1 MSSFSPQAGKE
12 KILIVDDSEM
22 NRMILGDILEDDFDI
37 ILAENGVVAVEI
49 LKKMYNE
56 ISLVMLDMV
65 MPEMDGFGVLLV
77 MNQFRWID
85 NIPVIM
91 ISVENSSENIE
102 KAYDLGVAEY
112 IKRPFDSVSVRRR
125 VINTIK
131 LYANQRKLVSLV
143 ADQIY
148 EKEKNN
154 SMMISILSHTVEFRN
169 GESGMHVLNV
179 RTITETLLTRLVA
192 KHPEVNISRS
202 DIAMIALTSALHDIG
217 KIGIPDE
224 ILNKPGKFTPEEFA
238 IMKNHSMLGAKILA
252 DLPFKNEPM
261 VKTAYE
267 ICRWHHE
274 RYDGRGYPDG
284 LVGDEIPMSAQ
295 VVSVADVYDA
305 LTSERVYKKAFTH
318 EKAMEMILGGECG
331 TFNPILMECLKESAR
346 QLREDL
352 TSNSNASMSRQD
364 VKELTE
370 TMLKNNEINFS
381 DQMSSLMETEK
392 IKYQFLSSVS
402 REIQFDYIDEPSLL
416 TLTEWSARRLGL
428 PENTIDPKKDERVL
442 EMLPLDN
449 LNEMSSRMHSTTP
462 EEPVVEY
469 SCDMKIDGAVKP
481 CKIIC
486 RSIWS
491 TGKSTRY
498 IGAVG
503 KLIVSS
509 DDAEAVDMKYITSRD
524 PLTGLYNSLS
534 ARKLI
539 TDILLQN
546 PHKQYV
552 MTVISLARLSTGSG
566 GKLNHLLHD
575 AALKITAKRIA
586 AAIGPEDV
594 AARADENNFIVFI
607 PCDGGCEENINKLL
621 KAVTYSCGNFS
632 ISSNIGAASTENCER
647 KYSCLYA
654 SAMMALKSIPEGSS
668 DDSKY
673 VVYH

>member
-1 MSSFSPQAGKE
+1 MSVFSPSAGKE

-22 NRMILGDILEDDFDI
+22 NRMILEDILEDDYEI
-37 ILAENGVVAVEI
+37 IQAENGAVAVEI

-77 MNQFRWID
+77 MNQYRWIED
-85 NIPVIM
+85 LPVIM

-102 KAYDLGVAEY
+102 RAYDMGVTEY
-112 IKRPFDSVSVRRR
+112 IKRPFDAVSVRRR
-125 VINTIK
+125 VINTIN

-154 SMMISILSHTVEFRN
+154 SMMITILSHTVEFRN
-169 GESGMHVLNV
+169 GESRMHVLNV

-192 KHPEVNISRS
+192 KHPEIKLSRS
-202 DIAMIALTSALHDIG
+202 DINMIALTSALHDIG

-238 IMKNHSMLGAKILA
+238 IMKTHSMLGANVLH
-252 DLPFKNEPM
+252 DLPFKDEPM

-284 LVGDEIPMSAQ
+284 LVGDEIPLSAQ

-305 LTSERVYKKAFTH
+305 LTSERVYKKAFSH

-331 TFNPILMECLKESAR
+331 AFNPMLLECLKEAAN

-352 TSNSNASMSRQD
+352 TSNSNANMSRQD
-364 VKELTE
+364 VKEITE
-370 TMLKNNEINFS
+370 TMLKSNEIEFS
-381 DQMSSLMETEK
+381 DQMTGMLETEK
-392 IKYQFLSSVS
+392 IKYQFLSSIS
-402 REIQFDYIDEPSLL
+402 REIQFDYVDDPAVL
-416 TLTEWSARRLGL
+416 TLPEWSARRLGL
-428 PENTIDPKKDERVL
+428 QESIIDPKKNYRIL
-442 EMLPLDN
+442 EMLPLDR
-449 LNEMSSRMHSTTP
+449 LNELTSRLHSTSP

-469 SCDMKIDGAVKP
+469 SCEMNIDGAAKN

-491 TGKSTRY
+491 SGKSSRY

-503 KLIVSS
+503 KLIVCT
-509 DDAEAVDMKYITSRD
+509 DDEDVIDMSYITSRD
-524 PLTGLYNSLS
+524 PLTGLYNTRS
-534 ARKLI
+534 ARAII
-539 TDILLQN
+539 TDILEKN
-546 PHKQYV
+546 PEKQYV
-552 MTVISLARLSTGSG
+552 MMVVSLARLRTSGG
-566 GKLNHLLHD
+566 GKLTHFFND
-575 AALKITAKRIA
+575 AVLKITAKRIA
-586 AAIGPEDV
+586 GSICSEDV
-594 AARADENNFIVFI
+594 AARADDNNFMVFV
-607 PCDGGCEENINKLL
+607 PCADSSEECIDKLM

-632 ISSNIGAASTENCER
+632 ISSNIGAATTEKGER
-647 KYSCLYA
+647 KFASLYA
-654 SAMMALKSIPEGSS
+654 NALAALEDIPEDSS

-673 VVYH
+673 LIYN